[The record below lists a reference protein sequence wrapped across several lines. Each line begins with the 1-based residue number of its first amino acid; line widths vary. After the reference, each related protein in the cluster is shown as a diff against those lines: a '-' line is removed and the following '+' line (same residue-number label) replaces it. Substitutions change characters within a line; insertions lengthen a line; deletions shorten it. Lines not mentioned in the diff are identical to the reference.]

1 MDVFELDIP
10 SLTSNGIDLGDDDT
24 FSEVNELNSSS
35 MIDEY
40 ILIEMLILLNITSLW
55 IAM

>member
-1 MDVFELDIP
+1 MIVFELDIP
-10 SLTSNGIDLGDDDT
+10 SLTSKRIQLGDDDA
-24 FSEVNELNSSS
+24 FSEVNELVCLS

-40 ILIEMLILLNITSLW
+40 VLIEMLILLNITSLS

>member
-24 FSEVNELNSSS
+24 FSEVNELNRSS

-40 ILIEMLILLNITSLW
+40 ILIEMLILLNITSLS

>member
-24 FSEVNELNSSS
+24 FSEVNELVCLS

-40 ILIEMLILLNITSLW
+40 VLIEMLILLNITSLS